1 MHRFGRG
8 PCAGGCGTGRW
19 GREGR
24 GWGVVAQMDGMYITY
39 CVVLVALL
47 YCIDCICIVV
57 FRGNRLEKC
66 SYPIGVSRVHTRK
79 TPQGTYFVSRWCEP
93 ASFAA
98 GECWREGLEHR
109 PTAVGDTRNNRMR
122 ENDVNRTT
130 MNCVLFK
137 VFLVVVVVVRTTS
150 PATTTHHT
158 TTQRTNGTNGTNR
171 TTWSTT

>member
-1 MHRFGRG
+1 MF
-8 PCAGGCGTGRW
+8 W
-19 GREGR
+19 
-24 GWGVVAQMDGMYITY
+24 
-39 CVVLVALL
+39 
-47 YCIDCICIVV
+47 
-57 FRGNRLEKC
+57 GNRLGKC

-109 PTAVGDTRNNRMR
+109 PTAIGDTRNNRMR

-137 VFLVVVVVVRTTS
+137 VVLVVVVVVRTTS

-158 TTQRTNGTNGTNR
+158 TTQRTNGTNR
-171 TTWSTT
+171 TTWSTTRRRARGGYALTWSATDGAGPGEGGRGACLGRVRE